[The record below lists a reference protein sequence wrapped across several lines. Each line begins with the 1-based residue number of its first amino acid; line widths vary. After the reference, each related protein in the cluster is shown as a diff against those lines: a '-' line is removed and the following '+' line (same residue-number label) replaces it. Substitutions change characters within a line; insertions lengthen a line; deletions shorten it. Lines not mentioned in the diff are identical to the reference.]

1 MREILQTECEKTG
14 ETLEAPRVLGWLEKA
29 KPEVAQIVIDAAP
42 NTGDGRSDWHW
53 FRLANGDLMLATFP
67 QGETYFATEA
77 DTARP

>member
-1 MREILQTECEKTG
+1 MREIMQDTDLETG
-14 ETLEAPRVLGWLEKA
+14 ERLDSSRVLGWLEKA
-29 KPEVAQIVIDAAP
+29 KPEVAQVVIDAAP

>member
-1 MREILQTECEKTG
+1 MREILQDTDL
-14 ETLEAPRVLGWLEKA
+14 ETNERLNPPRVLGWLEKA
-29 KPEVAQIVIDAAP
+29 KPEVAQVVIDAAP

-77 DTARP
+77 DEARP